1 LKIIILSG
9 WTPVTHAKKICI
21 VTEFLETRT
30 SQKTPSTKRPKVSD
44 MTEEEQ
50 LNAAIAASLG
60 NSNTETESGAAE
72 SPSETQD
79 AELDEEIA
87 EEERQVS
94 ILDSIEANKRDEPTD
109 LKASTRIQLRLA
121 GTRFVAVCHSFTRHI
136 FFSNSIAI
144 PNQMDHALFE
154 DSTRVIQYDTSLSLL
169 RVKFLKR
176 ERDRLKYVH
185 SISSRTCITYSTC

>member
-1 LKIIILSG
+1 
-9 WTPVTHAKKICI
+9 
-21 VTEFLETRT
+21 
-30 SQKTPSTKRPKVSD
+30 

-60 NSNTETESGAAE
+60 NSNKETESGAAE

-121 GTRFVAVCHSFTRHI
+121 GMRFVAVCHSFNWHT
-136 FFSNSIAI
+136 FF
-144 PNQMDHALFE
+144 F
-154 DSTRVIQYDTSLSLL
+154 
-169 RVKFLKR
+169 
-176 ERDRLKYVH
+176 
-185 SISSRTCITYSTC
+185 